1 MGRRRVGV
9 VVGVVGVLVVGGVVG
24 VPGAGAVTN
33 VTINGGGAGRV
44 FDGVGAVSGG
54 GGNSRLLIDYP
65 EPQRGQILDYLFRPN
80 FGAAMQLLK
89 VEIGGDT
96 YSTSGAEPSH
106 QHSAADLNCDRGYEW
121 WLMGEAKARNPGIR
135 LAGLS
140 WGAPGWIG
148 NGNFWSTDMINYL
161 VAWLRCARDVH
172 GLTIDYLGGWNERGR
187 DLNWYVNLNNA
198 LDANG
203 FGNVRIVASD
213 DSSGWSVAD
222 DAVGN
227 AAFRNA
233 VDVLGV
239 HYVCGYRSAQTNCPS
254 SANAVGTGKT
264 LWASENGSDDYNA
277 GAAALARG
285 INRGYVDGRMT
296 AYINWPVIAAVY
308 PNLPFP
314 TMGVALAPQPWSG
327 HYSVGRNAWVM
338 AHTSQFTAPG
348 WRYLDQASGFLSNN
362 RNIGSYVTLRSS
374 TGNQWSTVVETTGA
388 TAPEQFTFTVTGG
401 LAGGAVRVW
410 STNLNSSNPN
420 EYLVRGPDLAPS
432 GSTYTINLQPGR
444 LYTLTTTTGG
454 GKGTASG
461 PAQASFALPYNDNYD
476 GYALGR
482 EARYLAD
489 LQGSFEVSN
498 CAAGRTGRCVRQMAP
513 RAPITWAPLSDAYTL
528 LGDVNWATYTVS
540 TDVLLESAGFV
551 ELLGRVGT
559 QTAFNP
565 PGLNAYRLRVSNTG
579 AWSIRRTNTSA
590 QVTTLAS
597 GTVAALGTNTWH
609 TIALAFN
616 GNTISARID
625 GSTVGTVTDGT
636 FPFGQVG
643 FASGWNYH
651 AQFDNLAITGQ
662 TPPPN
667 IAGPLRNVAANRC
680 LDVSG
685 GSQANGAQ
693 VIIWDCNGNSNQ
705 RWTQTAAADLRVFDS
720 KCLDV
725 LNQAVTP
732 GSPVSIWD
740 CNGGDNQKWTSTSG
754 GALVGRQSNLCLAP
768 SGAGSAAGTPLVI
781 ASCTGAASQQWS
793 RS

>member
-1 MGRRRVGV
+1 MRRCIALTAV
-9 VVGVVGVLVVGGVVG
+9 VALTAVAVAIP
-24 VPGAGAVTN
+24 VPTASAATTI
-33 VTINGGGAGRV
+33 TINGTAAGRT
-44 FDGVGAVSGG
+44 FDGIGAVSGG

-65 EPQRGQILDYLFRPN
+65 EPQRTQLLDYLFRPN

-106 QHSAADLNCDRGYEW
+106 QHSASDLDCNRGYEW
-121 WLMGEAKARNPGIR
+121 WLMEQAKARNPNIR

-161 VAWLRCARDVH
+161 VAWLRCAGQD

-222 DAVGN
+222 DAVN
-227 AAFRNA
+227 NTAFRNA

-254 SANAVGTGKT
+254 SANALATGKP

-277 GAAALARG
+277 GGAALARG
-285 INRGYVDGRMT
+285 INRDYIDGRMT

-327 HYSVGRNAWVM
+327 AYSVGRNAWVM
-338 AHTSQFTAPG
+338 AHTTQFTAPG
-348 WRYLDQASGFLSNN
+348 WRYLDSASGFLSGN
-362 RNIGSYVTLRSS
+362 RNIGSYVTLRSNT
-374 TGNQWSTVVETTGA
+374 TGAWSTVIETTGA
-388 TAPEQFTFTVTGG
+388 TAAEPFTFTLTGG
-401 LAGGAVRVW
+401 LTTGAVRVW

-420 EYLVRGPDLAPS
+420 DQLVRGADLTPS
-432 GSTYTINLQPGR
+432 GSTYTITLQPGR

-454 GKGTASG
+454 GKGTATG
-461 PAQASFALPYNDNYD
+461 PAPASFALPYSDNYD
-476 GYALGR
+476 GYPAGR

-489 LQGSFEVSN
+489 LQGSFETTN
-498 CAAGRTGRCVRQMAP
+498 CAAGRAGRCVRQMAP
-513 RAPITWAPLSDAYTL
+513 RAPITWSTLSDAYTL

-559 QTAFNP
+559 QAAFNP
-565 PGLNAYRLRVSNTG
+565 PGLNSYRLRVSNTG

-597 GTVAALGTNTWH
+597 GTAPALGTNTWH
-609 TIALAFN
+609 TISLAFN
-616 GNTISARID
+616 GNTIAARID
-625 GSTVGTVTDGT
+625 GSTVGTVTDAT

-651 AQFDNLAITGQ
+651 VQFDNLSITGQ
-662 TPPPN
+662 TPPP
-667 IAGPLRNVAANRC
+667 AVSGPLRNVAANRC

-693 VIIWDCNGNSNQ
+693 VIIWDCNGGSNQ
-705 RWTQTAAADLRVFDS
+705 RWTGTASDELRVFDS

-725 LNQAVTP
+725 LNQATAP
-732 GSPVSIWD
+732 GSAVSIWD
-740 CNGGDNQKWTSTSG
+740 CNGGTNQKWTLAANGT
-754 GALVGRQSNLCLAP
+754 LVGRQSTLCLAP
-768 SGAGSAAGTPLVI
+768 SGGATANGTTVVI
-781 ASCTGAASQQWS
+781 ATCTGAANQQWS